1 MGGSTVGE
9 TLVVAKGLG
18 RAFRDGNAGHIDVL
32 RNVDCEIASGAR
44 IALVGPSGS
53 GKTTL
58 LHILG
63 GLDRPT
69 AGTVEWPGLG
79 SFETLRPRQIGF
91 VFQSPSLFP
100 ALTAVQNVCLPML
113 LAGEKVGAD
122 DIGASLLQSFGLGE
136 LSDKLPEELSGGQAQ
151 RIAMARALAMGPK
164 LVLADEPTGQLDSR
178 TALRFFDAVLD
189 RLDGTD
195 IALVVA
201 THDEAMAKRMATRW
215 TMDHGRL
222 TTGHRPGAAAA

>member
-1 MGGSTVGE
+1 MSR
-9 TLVVAKGLG
+9 TLVVGKGLG
-18 RAFRDGNAGHIDVL
+18 RDFHDGNAGRITVL
-32 RNVDCEIASGAR
+32 RDVDCEIAAGAR

-69 AGTVEWPGLG
+69 TGTIEWPGLG
-79 SFETLRPRQIGF
+79 PFEELRPRQVGF

-100 ALTAVQNVCLPML
+100 ALTAAQNVGLPMV
-113 LAGEKVGAD
+113 LAGESAAD
-122 DIGASLLQSFGLGE
+122 ETAAALLESFGLGE
-136 LSDKLPEELSGGQAQ
+136 LGDKLPEELSGGQSQ
-151 RIAMARALAMGPK
+151 RIAMARALATGPK

-178 TALRFFDAVLD
+178 TAQFFFDAVLD
-189 RLDGTD
+189 RLEDTGV
-195 IALVVA
+195 ALVVA
-201 THDEAMAKRMATRW
+201 THDEAVAARMATRW

-222 TTGHRPGAAAA
+222 VTGRPWNVTA

>member
-1 MGGSTVGE
+1 MGE
-9 TLVVAKGLG
+9 TLVIAKGLG
-18 RAFRDGNAGHIDVL
+18 REFRDGNAGRISVL
-32 RNVDCEIASGAR
+32 CNVDCEIASGAR

-69 AGTVEWPGLG
+69 AGIVEWPGLG
-79 SFETLRPRQIGF
+79 AFETLRPRQIGF

-100 ALTAVQNVCLPML
+100 ALTVAQNVGLPML
-113 LAGEKVGAD
+113 LAGENVGD
-122 DIGASLLQSFGLGE
+122 NDVGASLLQSFGLGE
-136 LSDKLPEELSGGQAQ
+136 LGDKLPEELSGGQAQ
-151 RIAMARALAMGPK
+151 RIAMARALVMGPK

-178 TALRFFDAVLD
+178 TALRFFDAVFD
-189 RLDGTD
+189 RLEGTD

-201 THDEAMAKRMATRW
+201 THDEVVANRMATRW

>member
-1 MGGSTVGE
+1 MGGSPVAE

-18 RAFRDGNAGHIDVL
+18 RDFRDGNAGRISVL
-32 RNVDCEIASGAR
+32 RDVDCEIASGAR

-100 ALTAVQNVCLPML
+100 ALTAVQNVGLPML
-113 LAGEKVGAD
+113 LAGENAGAD

-136 LSDKLPEELSGGQAQ
+136 LGDKLPEELSGGQAQ

-178 TALRFFDAVLD
+178 TALRFFDAVFD
-189 RLDGTD
+189 RLEDTD
-195 IALVVA
+195 SALVVA
-201 THDEAMAKRMATRW
+201 THDEAVANRMATRW
-215 TMDHGRL
+215 VMDHGRL
-222 TTGHRPGAAAA
+222 TTGHRPGAAAE

>member
-1 MGGSTVGE
+1 MT
-9 TLVVAKGLG
+9 
-18 RAFRDGNAGHIDVL
+18 VL
-32 RNVDCEIASGAR
+32 RDVDCEIAAGAR

-63 GLDRPT
+63 GLDIPT
-69 AGTVEWPGLG
+69 AGAITWPGLG
-79 SFETLRPRQIGF
+79 SYEELRPRQIGF

-100 ALTAVQNVCLPML
+100 ALTATQNVGLPMVL
-113 LAGEKVGAD
+113 VGESGAAD
-122 DIGASLLQSFGLGE
+122 RTAAALLQSFGLGE
-136 LSDKLPEELSGGQAQ
+136 LGDKLPEELSGGQSQ
-151 RIAMARALAMGPK
+151 RIAMARALAVGPK
-164 LVLADEPTGQLDSR
+164 LVLADEPTGQLDSM
-178 TALRFFDAVLD
+178 TAQLFFDAVLD

-201 THDEAMAKRMATRW
+201 THDEAVAARMATRW

-222 TTGHRPGAAAA
+222 IIGRASSEAA